1 MNAQVTLIT
10 FNVNTTATLVLHV
23 LLLFGFIFLT
33 SFFCCYIFQFTS
45 CLKSMTFERR
55 KWEGNIK
62 CCELQEPKGSTAGN
76 IAYSYDFAN

>member
-1 MNAQVTLIT
+1 MSEGNDFA
-10 FNVNTTATLVLHV
+10 
-23 LLLFGFIFLT
+23 
-33 SFFCCYIFQFTS
+33 
-45 CLKSMTFERR
+45 RR